1 MKIAIQGI
9 RGSFHELAATKFF
22 SGNIEINECFSF
34 AEMPDLIT
42 TGVVDGAVIAI
53 ENSITGAILSNYQLI
68 DTHNLNIQG
77 EIYLP
82 MIHNLMALPGQDIKD
97 ITEVWSHPIAIQH
110 CQKFFLEHTTIR
122 IVEEKDTASVAKI
135 IKEEGLKGIGAIAS
149 TKAAEIYKLEILRK
163 EIQNDLSNMTRY
175 FILNKQRQHHSDDY
189 LNNKASLKFIAK
201 MDTGGLADIL
211 AIFKKHKLDLTK
223 IQSMP
228 VRTEPWHYSFF
239 IDVSFDDYHQYC
251 QALLTLE
258 KKVKELK
265 ILGEYP
271 QNMTVFN

>member
-9 RGSFHELAATKFF
+9 RGSFHELAATEFF
-22 SGNIEINECFSF
+22 GQNIQINECFSF
-34 AEMPDLIT
+34 VEMPELIT

-68 DTHNLNIQG
+68 DSHNLNIQG

-82 MIHNLMALPGQDIKD
+82 MIHNFMALPGQDIKD

-110 CQKFFLEHTTIR
+110 CQKFFQEHPTIR

-149 TKAAEIYKLEILRK
+149 TKAAEIYELEILRK

-175 FILNKQRQHHSDDY
+175 FILNKQRQHHQDDY

-211 AIFKKHKLDLTK
+211 AIFKKHKLNLTK

-228 VRTEPWHYSFF
+228 VSTEPWHYSYF

-271 QNMTVFN
+271 QNVPVFN

>member
-1 MKIAIQGI
+1 
-9 RGSFHELAATKFF
+9 
-22 SGNIEINECFSF
+22 
-34 AEMPDLIT
+34 
-42 TGVVDGAVIAI
+42 
-53 ENSITGAILSNYQLI
+53 
-68 DTHNLNIQG
+68 
-77 EIYLP
+77 
-82 MIHNLMALPGQDIKD
+82 
-97 ITEVWSHPIAIQH
+97 
-110 CQKFFLEHTTIR
+110 
-122 IVEEKDTASVAKI
+122 DTASVAKI

-149 TKAAEIYKLEILRK
+149 TKAAEIYELEILRK

-175 FILNKQRQHHSDDY
+175 FILNKQRQHHQDDY

-201 MDTGGLADIL
+201 IDTGGLADIL
-211 AIFKKHKLDLTK
+211 AIFKKHKLNLTK

-228 VRTEPWHYSFF
+228 VSTEPWHYSYF

-271 QNMTVFN
+271 QNVPVFN

>member
-9 RGSFHELAATKFF
+9 RGSFHELAATEFF
-22 SGNIEINECFSF
+22 GGNIQINECFSF
-34 AEMPDLIT
+34 AEMPELIT
-42 TGVVDGAVIAI
+42 TEVVDGAVIAI

-68 DTHNLNIQG
+68 DSHNLNIQG

-110 CQKFFLEHTTIR
+110 CQKFFHEHPAIR

-175 FILNKQRQHHSDDY
+175 FILNKQRQHHPDDY

-211 AIFKKHKLDLTK
+211 AIFKKHKLNLTK

-228 VRTEPWHYSFF
+228 VSTEPWQYSFF

-271 QNMTVFN
+271 QNVPVYN